1 MPIKYFIKER
11 ADIFP
16 EKLLVLFNNFPIQH
30 NVDQYVYI
38 TESEEWSRMAY
49 ISSHYVHIYF
59 CVQVQLY
66 FSEIQVEKKLHF
78 VQVYN
83 VNNHLQPRDS
93 AVS

>member
-1 MPIKYFIKER
+1 
-11 ADIFP
+11 
-16 EKLLVLFNNFPIQH
+16 
-30 NVDQYVYI
+30 
-38 TESEEWSRMAY
+38 MAY